1 MLAYAVELR
10 GFRGFLD
17 DIETG
22 AYAQAQSVIGA
33 CLRQASQRPE
43 LLTFAASEC
52 GIDGAYQGPLQFR
65 YRHLLDEL
73 RGILSGL
80 S

>member
-1 MLAYAVELR
+1 MLAYVAELR

-52 GIDGAYQGPLQFR
+52 GIEGAYQSAMHFR

-73 RGILSGL
+73 RGMLHGV
-80 S
+80 